1 MSDRD
6 MADRLAE
13 VSRSRHGDLTSGEAE
28 EADFSQDGDFRPDA
42 LFEPIDIGPMHLD
55 NRIVM
60 APMTRSLSPNG
71 VPHPEVAAY
80 YRRRA
85 EGGTGLI
92 ITEGTFIPHETA
104 GFCSAVP
111 NFHGADALAGWKH
124 VVDEVHAGGAKI
136 IPQLWHTGLMPLP
149 TDDVTGIAAASPSG
163 YYLKGDK
170 RGEPATDALI
180 ADIIDAFGQAAESS
194 VALGFD
200 GLQIH
205 AAHGYLIDQFF
216 WGDVNL
222 RDDRYGGDMVART
235 NFGVEIVKECRRRTS
250 PDYPISLRFSQWK
263 QHDFTA
269 RLAHTPQELEAFLAP
284 FVDAGVDLFDCS
296 TRRFWIPEF
305 EGSDLNIAGW
315 TKKLTGKVTSTVG
328 SVSLSQD
335 FFVSL
340 QTEVGTSSN
349 MTRLIH
355 MLERGD
361 FDLVSVGRALIT
373 DYEWPQK
380 VKAGD
385 LTKLM
390 SYNPADL
397 NTLDN

>member
-1 MSDRD
+1 MPV
-6 MADRLAE
+6 E
-13 VSRSRHGDLTSGEAE
+13 T
-28 EADFSQDGDFRPDA
+28 DFSQDGEFRPAA
-42 LFEPIDIGPMHLD
+42 LFEPLDVGPMHLD

-71 VPHPEVAAY
+71 IPGKDVAAY

-104 GFCSAVP
+104 GFCSSVP
-111 NFHGADALAGWKH
+111 DFHGDEALAGWKH
-124 VVDEVHAGGAKI
+124 VVDEVHAGGARI
-136 IPQLWHTGLMPLP
+136 MPQLWHTGLMPLP
-149 TDDVTGIAAASPSG
+149 TDDVTGIPAASPSG

-180 ADIIDAFGQAAESS
+180 ADIIEAFGRAAESS

-216 WGDVNL
+216 WSDVNL
-222 RDDRYGGDMVART
+222 RDDRYGGGLVDRA
-235 NFGVEIVKECRRRTS
+235 GLGIEIVKECRRRTS

-263 QHDFTA
+263 QQDFAA
-269 RLAHTPQELEAFLAP
+269 RLAQTPDELETFLAP

-305 EGSDLNIAGW
+305 DGSDMNLAGW
-315 TKKLTGKVTSTVG
+315 TKKLTGKIVSTVG

-373 DYEWPQK
+373 DATWPQK
-380 VKAGD
+380 VKTGD

-397 NTLDN
+397 NTLDS